1 MGFRI
6 NLLER
11 LHVAVGFRML
21 RGGDLEMPR
30 ERPRTA
36 MMKLRVLGTV
46 RSVDRPPRLETKKK
60 QTLIS
65 KML

>member
-1 MGFRI
+1 MLKGLRI
-6 NLLER
+6 YGLER

-36 MMKLRVLGTV
+36 MMRLRVLGTV
-46 RSVDRPPRLETKKK
+46 RSVDRPPRLETKKNK
-60 QTLIS
+60 H
-65 KML
+65 